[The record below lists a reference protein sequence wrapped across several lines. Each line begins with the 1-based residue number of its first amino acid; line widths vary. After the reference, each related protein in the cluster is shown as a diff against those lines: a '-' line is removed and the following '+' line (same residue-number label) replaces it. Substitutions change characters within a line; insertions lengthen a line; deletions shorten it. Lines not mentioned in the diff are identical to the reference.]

1 MLWSCLKFYPGKSG
15 VRYEETT
22 SGIQLVITFIVRLC
36 VCINSSQLSSSCSG
50 SITRLWKEFH
60 CQCFPPTFQIIY
72 NYYQYC
78 CLVAKLCSAL
88 LRPYGLLLPIRL
100 HCPWYF
106 PGKNTG
112 AGCHFL
118 LQRIF
123 PTQDS
128 NCISCNSWIGRW
140 VLYSWVTREA
150 PTVITS

>member
-1 MLWSCLKFYPGKSG
+1 MKLLEVLLPRQEWGWVWRNHQWNPVGNHIYSASVCVYKFITAELFVLWLYYQAVKR
-15 VRYEETT
+15 V
-22 SGIQLVITFIVRLC
+22 
-36 VCINSSQLSSSCSG
+36 SSSM
-50 SITRLWKEFH
+50 
-60 CQCFPPTFQIIY
+60 FPPTFQIIY